1 MSHRA
6 GNECNLFKMMRINR
20 DNTDTLW
27 TEYASKVASR
37 CNASK
42 FIHRISTSTRLYLT
56 VQTALTV
63 FCHRD
68 WTFIPFTK

>member
-6 GNECNLFKMMRINR
+6 GNECNPFRMMRINA

-27 TEYASKVASR
+27 TEYASEVVSR

-56 VQTALTV
+56 GQTALTV
-63 FCHRD
+63 FRHRY
-68 WTFIPFTK
+68 WTFVPFTK